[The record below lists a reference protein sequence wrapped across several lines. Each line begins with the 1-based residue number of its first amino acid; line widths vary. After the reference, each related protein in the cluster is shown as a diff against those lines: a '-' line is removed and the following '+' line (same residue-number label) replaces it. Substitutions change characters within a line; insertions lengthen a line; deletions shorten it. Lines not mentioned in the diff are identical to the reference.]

1 MSFYDEKILPTVI
14 DCLCSMPAVTY
25 LRKKVV
31 PLAKG
36 VVLEVGMGS
45 GINLSLY
52 TPEKIDFIWGL
63 EPSQGMRRKA
73 QANLNRSSI
82 EVRWLDLPGENIPL
96 DDNSVD
102 TVLLTFTLCT
112 IPDYQAALAQML
124 RVLKPGGQLLFCEHG
139 LAEDSAVQKWQN
151 KVTPYWKHIAGGCH
165 LNRPIA
171 EYLKEA
177 GFDIVE
183 LNTEY
188 MRKSPKIVG
197 YVYYGKAVK
206 KCK

>member
-1 MSFYDEKILPTVI
+1 MRFYDEKILPIVI
-14 DCLCSMPAVTY
+14 DKVCSMPAVMD
-25 LRKKVV
+25 LRKQVV

-45 GINLSLY
+45 AINLCLY
-52 TPEKIDFIWGL
+52 KDEQIDFIWGL
-63 EPSQGMRRKA
+63 EPSLGMRRKA
-73 QANLNRSSI
+73 EANLAQSALD
-82 EVRWLDLPGENIPL
+82 VRWLDLPGEKIPL

-139 LAEDSAVQKWQN
+139 LAEESAVQKWQN
-151 KVTPYWKHIAGGCH
+151 RVTPYWKPLAGGCH

-171 EYLKEA
+171 QYITAA
-177 GFDIVE
+177 GFDVVE
-183 LNTEY
+183 LTTVY
-188 MRKSPKIVG
+188 ADKTPKIAG
-197 YVYYGKAVK
+197 YVYYGVAVK
-206 KCK
+206 